1 MGLVSELPL
10 ITLLF
15 ATLVALFAGFV
26 KGTVGFGMP
35 LIMISGLATML
46 PAEVALAGLIVPTLV
61 TNGYQAFRNGLV
73 AAWQA
78 VGQFRVFLISLLVFL
93 ALSAQLVTAL
103 SQSLL
108 FIIIGVPVVA
118 FCLLQLSGWQPKLR
132 PANRVRD
139 ESLIGGLAGVSGG
152 ISGIW
157 GPPTIAYLTA
167 IDTPKSEQM
176 RVQGVIYGL
185 GAVVLFFAHIKS
197 GVLNAAT
204 IPLSV
209 SMLPP
214 ALAGM
219 VLGGLVHDRMPQA
232 TFKRVTLI
240 VLTVAGLNLIRK
252 GLLG

>member
-61 TNGYQAFRNGLV
+61 TNGYQAFRKGLV

-78 VGQFRVFLISLLVFL
+78 FGQFRVFLISLLVFL

-185 GAVVLFFAHIKS
+185 GAVVLFFAHSKS